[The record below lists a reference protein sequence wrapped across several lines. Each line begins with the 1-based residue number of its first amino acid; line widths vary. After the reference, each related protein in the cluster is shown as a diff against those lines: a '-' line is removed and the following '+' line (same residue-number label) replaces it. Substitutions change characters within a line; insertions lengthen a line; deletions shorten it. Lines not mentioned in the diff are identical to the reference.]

1 MFDRNSGTTILEPN
15 AEPAIVTQALAR
27 RFRDLVAV
35 ADVSMTVLH
44 SEIFG
49 LIGPN
54 GAGKSTLIKMLTL
67 SCHLHPEPRG
77 LPALTSSRR
86 LPMCAGASVMFHS
99 SCLWRIPI
107 QAAVGA

>member
-44 SEIFG
+44 RRDLWPHRPKRCRQEHANQDVDHSPATFIR
-49 LIGPN
+49 N
-54 GAGKSTLIKMLTL
+54 RAG
-67 SCHLHPEPRG
+67 C
-77 LPALTSSRR
+77 R
-86 LPMCAGASVMFHS
+86 L
-99 SCLWRIPI
+99 
-107 QAAVGA
+107 